1 MNISLYVPGES
12 WLHRLDARTKVLC
25 LLGFFIL
32 SLLFSDP
39 RYLAAMTLGILGL
52 MASARVL
59 ATARKLWIL
68 LVLLVVYST
77 VLWPL
82 FVTGRTPIVQIGSL
96 MITSEA
102 VRYGLGIGLRLNVM
116 ILSGLLLLSSTP
128 IEAFTRALQRLGLP
142 APMASALSLAFRWV
156 PTLMAA
162 AGLIVQ
168 AQQSRGLNLAEGS
181 FLTRIR
187 RYPPL
192 LVPLV
197 GHTLRQTRLLA
208 MALESKGFGPTVRRH
223 PMFVGRLGP
232 GDYTSLAM
240 MGVLLIASLWLRW
253 SGHGVIT
260 VGF

>member
-1 MNISLYVPGES
+1 MNISLYVPGQS

-25 LLGFFIL
+25 MFGFFVL
-32 SLLFSDP
+32 SLVFSDP
-39 RYLAAMTLGILGL
+39 RYLAILAAGLLGL

-59 ATARKLWIL
+59 ASVRKLWVL
-68 LVLLVVYST
+68 LVLLLVYST

-82 FVTGRTPIVQIGSL
+82 FVTGHTPLGQIGGIA
-96 MITSEA
+96 ITREA
-102 VRYGLGIGLRLNVM
+102 VDYGLGIGLRLNVM
-116 ILSGLLLLSSTP
+116 ILSSLLLLSSTP

-156 PTLMAA
+156 PTLLAA

-168 AQQSRGLNLAEGS
+168 AQQSRGLNLSEGS

-192 LVPLV
+192 IVPLV
-197 GHTLRQTRLLA
+197 GHTIRQTRLLA

-223 PMFVGRLGP
+223 PVFVGQLGP
-232 GDYTSLAM
+232 GDYACLGLM
-240 MGVLLIASLWLRW
+240 LVLLVASLWLRW
-253 SGHGVIT
+253 SGHGFVV